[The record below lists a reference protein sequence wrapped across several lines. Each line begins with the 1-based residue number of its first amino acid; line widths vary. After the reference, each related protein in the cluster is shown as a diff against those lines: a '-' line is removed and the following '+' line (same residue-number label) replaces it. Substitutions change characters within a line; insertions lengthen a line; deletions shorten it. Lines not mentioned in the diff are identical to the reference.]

1 MATYLVLNLVFLAF
15 ALVIAIRFNGARS
28 LVSKPRLISLAVL
41 LLLTA
46 IFDNLLIANGIVAYE
61 ENKMLGLFVG
71 IAPVEDFFYSL
82 VAVLLLPV
90 LWEKLRA
97 IL

>member
-1 MATYLVLNLVFLAF
+1 MATYLVLNLAFLVL
-15 ALVIAIRFNGARS
+15 ALIVAIRLNGVRS
-28 LVSKPRLISLAVL
+28 LTSKPRLISLAVL

-46 IFDNLLIANGIVAYE
+46 VFDNLLIAGGIVAYE
-61 ENKMLGLFVG
+61 ESKMLGLFVG

-82 VAVLLLPV
+82 VAVLLLPA

-97 IL
+97 IS